1 MDLRELLGEELY
13 KQVTEKLGD
22 KHKVAIVSDG
32 NWIPKQKF
40 DDLNEE
46 KKQYKAQVDDLNKQL
61 GALQK
66 ELKDNEE
73 ASKSI
78 EALKEQIK
86 VKEDELAATR
96 KQNAIKLEVLKAGPN
111 DVADILPHIKA
122 DVVSVAEDGTITGL
136 AEQIK
141 ALQEGKPY
149 LFKTDAPAG
158 TGGSMGAGPK
168 GKADP
173 ATLNPWS
180 EKHFNLTKQGQ
191 ILRQDPELAKRL
203 QEAAKRSLD

>member
-1 MDLRELLGEELY
+1 MDLKTLLGEELY

-158 TGGSMGAGPK
+158 TGGSMGAGAK
-168 GKADP
+168 GKREP
-173 ATLNPWS
+173 VIKNPWS
-180 EKHFNLTKQGQ
+180 KEHFNLTKQGQ

-203 QEAAKRSLD
+203 QEAIRGG